1 MYLALR
7 HALRHLLHAPGFT
20 ALAAG
25 TLALGIAASTAIFSL
40 ADAVVL
46 APLPY
51 ADPASRV
58 MVWNRWRGFDK
69 TWVNPAE
76 MRAYGERCPS
86 LAAVANWAVDRANL
100 TGDGEAVRVGVALI
114 SANGF
119 TVLGARPLL
128 GRGFSPEEDRAEGPH
143 VAVLGHALWQGR
155 FGGDARVIGQ
165 LVELD
170 GVPHEVVGVMP
181 PGFALPTDFTE
192 DAAEPTQIYVPR
204 APDADDLT
212 QFGNHGDYGAALL
225 ASGASPAR
233 ATEELQAATRQL
245 TAEGKYDTRAS
256 HSAFAVSLPD
266 EILGPHRPAVA
277 VTAAAAILLLLI
289 ACSNVA
295 SLLLA
300 RGAGRQRELALRA
313 AVGGGRG
320 RLIGQQ
326 LVEGLLLALAGALV
340 GLPLAAATLRL
351 LSTTVTAN
359 VPRAGA
365 AAIDPRAVAFALL
378 LAAAT
383 TLVFALVPALSALR
397 LDLTGALREGG
408 PRSSGGAS
416 HRRWRRGVV
425 VAQAAFAALL
435 AVGAGLMGRSLGA
448 LSHIDLGFEPKGV
461 LTQRLSLP
469 ESAYPEA
476 LDVIRFYRAL
486 LDETRALPGVKSA
499 GLLRSLPLGESI
511 GDWGIDVEG
520 YDEQALGSAQADWQ
534 VASEG
539 GGEALGERLVSGR
552 QLSRAD
558 DENAPDVA
566 LINEAMARRYWAG
579 QDPLGRR
586 FRIGPPSRPWVTVV
600 GVVGDVR
607 HNGITGVVKAK
618 FYRSYAQFHRS
629 RGGRATRDLAL
640 VVKTDGDP
648 LALAAPIREAVR
660 RLDPAVPVSRVRTLE
675 AIVSGSIAAPRL
687 ASRVLS
693 LFAVLAVLLCAVG
706 VYGVLAMGVAE
717 RRQEIGVRMAL
728 GARAGNVSGLVL
740 GEGLAAVGSG
750 VLLGLVAAAF
760 LSRFLASLLHGV
772 RPLDPT
778 TYLAVAG
785 ALASVAVVAGLVPA
799 LRAAHTDP
807 AVALRND

>member
-1 MYLALR
+1 MPLALGQ
-7 HALRHLLHAPGFT
+7 ALRHLLRAPGFT

-51 ADPASRV
+51 EDPASRV

-76 MRAYGERCPS
+76 MRAYAERCPS

-100 TGDGEAVRVGVALI
+100 TGDGEAVRVGTALI

-119 TVLGARPLL
+119 AVLGARPLL

-155 FGGDARVIGQ
+155 FGGDPGVIGR

-225 ASGASPAR
+225 ARGASSAR
-233 ATEELQAATRQL
+233 ASEELRAATRAL
-245 TAEGKYDTRAS
+245 TAEGKYDTRAN
-256 HSAFAVSLPD
+256 HSAFTVSLPD

-326 LVEGLLLALAGALV
+326 LVEGLVLALAGALV

-351 LSTTVTAN
+351 LSATVTAN

-365 AAIDPRAVAFALL
+365 AAIDPRAVAFALG

-383 TLVFALVPALSALR
+383 TLVFALVPALQALK

-408 PRSSGGAS
+408 PRSAGGAS

-448 LSHIDLGFEPKGV
+448 LSRIDLGFEPKGV

-469 ESAYPEA
+469 ESSYPEA
-476 LDVIRFYRAL
+476 RGVIRFYRAL
-486 LDETRALPGVKSA
+486 LDETRALPGVQSA

-539 GGEALGERLVSGR
+539 GGETLGERLVSGR
-552 QLSRAD
+552 PLSRAD

-566 LINEAMARRYWAG
+566 LINQAMARRYWAG

-586 FRIGPPSRPWVTVV
+586 FRIGPPDRPWVSVV

-648 LALAAPIREAVR
+648 LALAAPIREVVR
-660 RLDPAVPVSRVRTLE
+660 RLDPAVPVSRVRTLD

-693 LFAVLAVLLCAVG
+693 LFALLAVLLCAVG

-728 GARAGNVSGLVL
+728 GARAANVSGLVL

-760 LSRFLASLLHGV
+760 LSRFLESLLHGV
-772 RPLDPT
+772 RPLDPS
-778 TYLAVAG
+778 TYLAVA
-785 ALASVAVVAGLVPA
+785 ASLAAVTVAAGLVPA
-799 LRAAHTDP
+799 LRAARTDP